1 MKQLLIS
8 VLALVFTYLVT
19 GCETAKY
26 VKSEL
31 TGTAKP
37 EGGIQ
42 GSVPASK
49 TYSASAQAVRRAT
62 LKVLD
67 DQGYVYEE
75 NSSTG
80 TIKTEPKLLT
90 DTSKFMLMGATYAAK
105 LFIKLEGATVTHR
118 AKFDK
123 KSNLTMG
130 EQNIEFPE
138 KEAELRKEFF
148 AALDG
153 KLSTSGSSLASP
165 VPSAA
170 REPTTGPG
178 SATAEPAKQKMTAKH
193 IQQRLS
199 ELGYQPGPAD
209 GKMGKSTVEALK
221 KFQEDNNLA
230 KTGRADNETVAKLR
244 ERNVGKAAPS
254 GADASQKSP
263 PTKARSATDL

>member
-1 MKQLLIS
+1 MKHLLIS
-8 VLALVFTYLVT
+8 VLALAVSYVVT
-19 GCETAKY
+19 GCESAKY

-37 EGGIQ
+37 GGGIQ
-42 GSVPASK
+42 ETVPASR
-49 TYSASAQAVRRAT
+49 TYSATAQAVRRAT
-62 LKVLD
+62 LQVLD

-90 DTSKFMLMGATYAAK
+90 DTSKVMFMGATYAAK
-105 LFIKLEGATVTHR
+105 LFIKLDGVTVTYR

-130 EQNIEFPE
+130 DQNIEFPE

-153 KLSTSGSSLASP
+153 KLKT
-165 VPSAA
+165 
-170 REPTTGPG
+170 PG
-178 SATAEPAKQKMTAKH
+178 STGTSPGPSFTKETATAPVQVRAEPSSQKMTLKQ

-199 ELGYQPGPAD
+199 ELGYQPGSAD
-209 GKMGKSTVEALK
+209 GKMGKNTVEALK
-221 KFQEDNNLA
+221 KFQHDNNLA
-230 KTGRADNETVAKLR
+230 KTGQADNETIAKLL
-244 ERNVGKAAPS
+244 EK
-254 GADASQKSP
+254 K
-263 PTKARSATDL
+263 